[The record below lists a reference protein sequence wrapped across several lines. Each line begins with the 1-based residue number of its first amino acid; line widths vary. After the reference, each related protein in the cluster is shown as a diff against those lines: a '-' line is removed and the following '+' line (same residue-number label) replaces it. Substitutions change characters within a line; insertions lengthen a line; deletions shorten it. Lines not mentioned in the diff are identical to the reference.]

1 MADPADLELMINR
14 FNRLV
19 KELLQGEVRRTCFQ
33 PWEVDLLI
41 DLQAC
46 GLTRSRREDVLRRY
60 QRAVQR
66 QLEHGQVPPV
76 KFSEFISPRFRKE
89 PPATGAPLPAEHPP
103 PLNL

>member
-1 MADPADLELMINR
+1 MADPADIELMINR

-19 KELLQGEVRRTCFQ
+19 KELLQGEVRRNCFQ

-46 GLTRSRREDVLRRY
+46 GLTRSRREEVLRRY

-66 QLEHGQVPPV
+66 QLESGQIPPV
-76 KFSEFISPRFRKE
+76 RFSEFISPSLRKD
-89 PPATGAPLPAEHPP
+89 APP
-103 PLNL
+103 PGVPLSAEDPTSLNP